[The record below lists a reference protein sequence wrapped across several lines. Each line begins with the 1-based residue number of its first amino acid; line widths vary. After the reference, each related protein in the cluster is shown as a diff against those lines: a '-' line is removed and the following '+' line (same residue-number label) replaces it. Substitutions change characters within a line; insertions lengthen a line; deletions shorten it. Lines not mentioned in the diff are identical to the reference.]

1 MGNFSWKWKTKKC
14 HENFLSDHGILVY
27 LTFTLGYKT
36 FTLGYE
42 ALSLGYEALSL
53 GYEALSLGS

>member
-1 MGNFSWKWKTKKC
+1 MKKLKKC

-42 ALSLGYEALSL
+42 ALSLGYE
-53 GYEALSLGS
+53 YEA